1 MHKHTHPRSRF
12 FPFLRGCVIIFC
24 AYSFMRR
31 FTNAL
36 PSNAQI
42 SSNPQASS
50 SLCASSNAQS
60 TVAAWCESEEIVTR
74 AFRRLSCSNIHR
86 EGYGVV
92 RQPRLMAPVIARAGF
107 VKEAFLLVELG
118 QQVEV
123 TDHLRAGRV
132 GNAPEL
138 GKVTFRR
145 RVAVAVKSLRQ
156 KAARRLRAVVHGGI
170 GRRIAADGQMA

>member
-12 FPFLRGCVIIFC
+12 FPFLRGGVIIFC

-31 FTNAL
+31 FTNAF

-60 TVAAWCESEEIVTR
+60 TVAAWCESEAIVTR
-74 AFRRLSCSNIHR
+74 AFRLLSCSNIHR

-92 RQPRLMAPVIARAGF
+92 RQPRLMAPVLTSKTLPAETSASIAFSAAAECYF
-107 VKEAFLLVELG
+107 AQL
-118 QQVEV
+118 
-123 TDHLRAGRV
+123 
-132 GNAPEL
+132 
-138 GKVTFRR
+138 R
-145 RVAVAVKSLRQ
+145 RVVSGLSSTV
-156 KAARRLRAVVHGGI
+156 G
-170 GRRIAADGQMA
+170 